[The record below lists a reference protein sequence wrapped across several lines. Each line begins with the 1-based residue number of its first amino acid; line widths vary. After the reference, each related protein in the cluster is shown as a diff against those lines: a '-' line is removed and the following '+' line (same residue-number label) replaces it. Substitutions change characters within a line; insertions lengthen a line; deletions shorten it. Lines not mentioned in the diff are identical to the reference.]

1 MPAIQDVTDEHTW
14 GRPLDLRTQP
24 ALKGFLATRARGFG
38 EWGRVEAFET
48 AAQAMREGRQG
59 PSKA

>member
-1 MPAIQDVTDEHTW
+1 MSLMNTRGAGPWISGHS
-14 GRPLDLRTQP
+14 P
-24 ALKGFLATRARGFG
+24 LKGFLATRARGFG

>member
-14 GRPLDLRTQP
+14 GRPWISGHSP
-24 ALKGFLATRARGFG
+24 LKGFLATRARGFG